1 MNCFEKHGR
10 IDLSDKFKTLVD
22 SGVPEMEAQKRIV
35 FDEHQL
41 LHKDLNDFK
50 KGIGLK
56 KSEYQAPEDVSG
68 KVKEISDKYDKDISE
83 QNKLKSEHEAR
94 IESERLAKEKK
105 ESDTKESNE
114 LQATY
119 DRLTEDLSPEEIN
132 SDPELIR
139 LKNKIDELNG
149 TASTTKAEAGDNK
162 EANVNTN
169 ETKGDT
175 GQTPEKEKDG
185 NEPPVVGEG
194 KKPDTKEPET
204 VGVSNAAVNERR
216 LNAGLRPVVKE
227 AKRKFKGTWEVAK
240 NRVLSGQTDPRSYVA
255 DLHSNIKNF
264 SKRAFN
270 DVDNALVLMD
280 RIDLTN
286 QKNNALS
293 DLDKSR
299 KTNNDNVEALAW
311 QQLSEIEQKLQQN
324 DEVADKMGTVQGRAL
339 SSRRMLSYLDYS
351 LASMKRDIAK
361 YYPNKAIPKE
371 VLDRL
376 EKIEKEHSEALNKLQ
391 EYEQKWKDQ
400 QAKEA
405 FDKAK
410 IKKGK
415 SSLSGE
421 QKKTIS
427 DKLRNFADKFEK
439 FGRADLPE
447 GTQTQGIDFQ
457 KAVADAIRY
466 IADKIESGEIPELM
480 AAALKKFG
488 TKENEKEM
496 RDSISDGL
504 KEAGIDE
511 SVIADKTAK
520 EKLVGKISEQAKNS
534 NAETITKDMVTPL
547 RRLVNDYAKNG
558 EEDFG
563 KVLDDVHS
571 ELKDGFTNLTKE
583 DIRDAY
589 SGYGDVKLDSKKE
602 LESKVKEWKQE
613 ATLLG
618 QLDDVLSG
626 KEPHKIEAGEKKS
639 KQSER
644 IEKMRKDLEKKMKDA
659 GIEWTNTPSTPE
671 EKNARALTSLKTRLQ
686 TEITNLTNAIE
697 NKKDLPKGEKT
708 GLDEEAK
715 ALVKQRN
722 DLKDTLIH
730 VLGKEGKKTL
740 TDEERIGRAE
750 KYLDGQITSLE
761 KDIEDIK
768 NKTYT
773 PEAEAKTPKS
783 ITVDLMRGRRDALRD
798 FKRKLLVDSSPKSS
812 EPAIALEKYKDQIR
826 NRLMEYSRRIEEGDF
841 EEKENKKSFIND
853 AEASKLELELKR
865 AQVAFSQE
873 KTTAFKKN
881 RTKLQAIYD
890 KINAWK
896 RFSVLTGIPT
906 IGKLGTAVLY
916 RTVANPIE
924 ELSGTVLRVVPG
936 IRTVSNL
943 APREGGNI
951 SFRAESSALQQWAK
965 ASTYKDA
972 MEVIKKGQGELDYKF
987 GKYVSMPPEA
997 LEVMGRIHGAM
1008 KNFAKRSEFARSY
1021 EKRMQFAIDH
1031 GADPSDELT
1040 QVTAMSQA
1048 YIDANRSIFMQ
1059 DNFIV
1064 NAFNKAVQ
1072 AGEESENKI
1081 SNAAAAVTRFLLPI
1095 VKIPT
1100 NFVGES
1106 LNYSFGSLRVL
1117 EVVGRALTGHLND
1130 MTPEAADG
1138 LMRSLKKGSIGAG
1151 AMAIGFF
1158 VPGVAGGYYI
1168 RGGKKVNEDDPD
1180 WGELQ
1185 FSGVRIPRWATHFPL
1200 FEAMQLGATMRKIMD
1215 KDIENGKTEDA
1226 AVWDGVLKSSKGMI
1240 GEVPLFNAPQ
1250 ELTDA
1255 LDQGEFGNKFF
1266 YPEVGSLIPI
1276 VSHFAAAE
1284 LDTDENAAPV
1294 NYFGIPTRPAV
1305 KRTPDGLTEALEY
1318 RLPGLRQNVPTT
1330 EEFKEKR
1337 KEEREERKQEAQSN

>member
-56 KSEYQAPEDVSG
+56 KSEYQTPEDVSG

-83 QNKLKSEHEAR
+83 QNKLKSEHESR

-227 AKRKFKGTWEVAK
+227 AKRKFKGTWETAK

-255 DLHSNIKNF
+255 DLHSNIKDF
-264 SKRAFN
+264 SNRSFN

-286 QKNNALS
+286 QKNNALT

-361 YYPNKAIPKE
+361 YYPDKAIPKD

-405 FDKAK
+405 FAK
-410 IKKGK
+410 QKKEKTKPAEKSIKLKGK
-415 SSLSGE
+415 EL
-421 QKKTIS
+421 
-427 DKLRNFADKFEK
+427 ADKIRSFK
-439 FGRADLPE
+439 TDKGTLKADFSFGTYDLALE
-447 GTQTQGIDFQ
+447 GIAKLVEGGATI
-457 KAVADAIRY
+457 ADAIDKLLKDKEFGFATEKDEKEFRDHVTSMEDAPLKSAKERY
-466 IADKIESGEIPELM
+466 IE
-480 AAALKKFG
+480 
-488 TKENEKEM
+488 
-496 RDSISDGL
+496 
-504 KEAGIDE
+504 
-511 SVIADKTAK
+511 
-520 EKLVGKISEQAKNS
+520 KISEQAKNS

-571 ELKDGFTNLTKE
+571 ELKDSFTNLTKE

-722 DLKDTLIH
+722 DLKDTLNH

-798 FKRKLLVDSSPKSS
+798 LKRKLLVDSSPKSS

-826 NRLMEYSRRIEEGDF
+826 NRLMEYSRRIEDGDF
-841 EEKENKKSFIND
+841 EEKENKKSFTND

-873 KTTAFKKN
+873 KTNAFKKN

-916 RTVANPIE
+916 RTIANPIE

-936 IRTVSNL
+936 IRTVSDL

-1081 SNAAAAVTRFLLPI
+1081 ANAGAAVTRFLLPI

-1106 LNYSFGSLRVL
+1106 LNYSFGSLRVA
-1117 EVVGRALTGHLND
+1117 EVIGRALTGHLND
-1130 MTPEAADG
+1130 MTPEHADG

-1151 AMAIGFF
+1151 AMAIGFYM
-1158 VPGVAGGYYI
+1158 PGVAGGYYI
-1168 RGGKKVNEDDPD
+1168 KGGKKANEDDPD
-1180 WGELQ
+1180 WGELE
-1185 FSGVRIPRWATHFPL
+1185 FAGVRIPRWATHFPV
-1200 FEAMQLGATMRKIMD
+1200 FEAMQLGATMRRIMD
-1215 KDIENGKTEDA
+1215 KDVQEGKEGSTA
-1226 AVWDGVLKSSKGMI
+1226 AWDGILRSSKGMLD
-1240 GEVPLFNAPQ
+1240 EVPLFNAPQ

-1255 LDQGEFGNKFF
+1255 LGQGEFGNKFL

-1276 VSHFAAAE
+1276 VSQFTAAQ

-1337 KEEREERKQEAQSN
+1337 KEEKEERKQEAQSN